1 MPSIIHMCRFFLF
14 ALAALMVTQARA
26 DSVTIQGYC
35 GSWMYYQPE
44 CAPSYT
50 LEQGGNSFTDRI
62 GDMLFDVAYRNDSL
76 IISAK
81 QEVPASFDLIN
92 GAYSLHFNVYDAS
105 QPIIPDHNFC
115 GGRGGPLDYCFGNKL
130 ANFTRSSYPRH
141 LDQPLVLALRSPVP
155 EPSAWLLMLV
165 GGALLAI
172 RRHENS
178 SQASI

>member
-1 MPSIIHMCRFFLF
+1 MSFVRQIFKFFLC
-14 ALAALMVTQARA
+14 ALTTTVATQARA

-35 GSWMYYQPE
+35 GTWMYHQPE
-44 CAPSYT
+44 CYPSYT
-50 LEQGGNSFTDRI
+50 LEQDGDSFTDRI
-62 GDMLFDVAYRNDSL
+62 GDMLFDVAYRDHSL

-172 RRHENS
+172 RRHANS